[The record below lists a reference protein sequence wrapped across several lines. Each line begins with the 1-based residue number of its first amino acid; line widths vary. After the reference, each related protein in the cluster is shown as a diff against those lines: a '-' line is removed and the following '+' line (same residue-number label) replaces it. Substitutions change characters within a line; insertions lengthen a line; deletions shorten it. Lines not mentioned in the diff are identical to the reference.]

1 MKKRSLD
8 EVIKGS
14 IQLSSLPEIYFEIQT
29 VLNDPHS
36 SFNDIALVISSDV
49 SLAARLM
56 KIVNSAFYNF
66 PNKIDNITHA
76 VSIIG
81 TWQLRDLALSTTVL
95 STFKN
100 VPQKHIDMRS
110 FWAHSITCGITAR
123 LIGIQNNEPN
133 SERLFLAGLLHDV
146 GRLVLLENL
155 PEEADIIMDRYAN
168 ENRLMRDLELEVLG
182 FDHADIGAALMNHWN
197 LPKSLSEVIA
207 HHHDPIEAPSH
218 GYEAS
223 ILHLADIFAKTMQS
237 GSSGDDCVPPLKPEA
252 WEMAKLN
259 EAFLPLLWNRVK
271 AQYDVTIENVM
282 VSQPS

>member
-1 MKKRSLD
+1 MKKRNLD
-8 EVIKGS
+8 EVVKGT
-14 IQLSSLPEIYFEIQT
+14 IQLSSLPEIYYEIQSI
-29 VLNDPHS
+29 LNDPHS

-49 SLAARLM
+49 SLSARLM

-95 STFKN
+95 STFNK
-100 VPQKHIDMRS
+100 VPKKHIDMRS
-110 FWAHSITCGITAR
+110 FWTHSITCGITAR
-123 LIGIQNNEPN
+123 LIGIQNSEPN

-155 PEEADIIMDRYAN
+155 PVEADIIMDRFAN
-168 ENRLMRDLELEVLG
+168 EDRLLRDLECEILG
-182 FDHADIGAALMNHWN
+182 FDHTDIGAALMNHWN
-197 LPKSLSEVIA
+197 LPTSLSEVIGY
-207 HHHDPIEAPSH
+207 HHNPVEAPNY

-223 ILHLADIFAKTMQS
+223 IVHLADIFSKTMQS
-237 GSSGDDCVPPLKPEA
+237 GSSGDKKVPPLEPKA
-252 WEMAKLN
+252 WKMVKLD

-271 AQYDVTIENVM
+271 SQYEVTIENVM
-282 VSQPS
+282 VS